1 MFPEFLQASFVDV
14 PSLDILPRRVV
25 EEDVPEGDLAPERAR
40 PEALVPAT
48 VDRRLPNKK
57 YGF

>member
-1 MFPEFLQASFVDV
+1 MWFVSPLDV
-14 PSLDILPRRVV
+14 LPGGVV